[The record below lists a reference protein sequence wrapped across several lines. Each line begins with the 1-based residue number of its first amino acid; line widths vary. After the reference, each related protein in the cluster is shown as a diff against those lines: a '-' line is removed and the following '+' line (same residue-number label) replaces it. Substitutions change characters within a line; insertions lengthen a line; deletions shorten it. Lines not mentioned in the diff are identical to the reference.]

1 MHSSGSH
8 HTIGVEIVIYNSQY
22 FIKGKHVLMHATIT
36 AMAKSKKKSNDPLG
50 VTEQANEL
58 CFTQS

>member
-1 MHSSGSH
+1 
-8 HTIGVEIVIYNSQY
+8 
-22 FIKGKHVLMHATIT
+22 MHATIT

-58 CFTQS
+58 CFTQSWTSMTINYLAQIW